1 MGAKKCLFGKDP
13 VMSIPQMTGVVFL
26 LCGLV
31 YAFVLGREL
40 VMNKDALRQAPGDLK
55 LIGVLEFFIFFVCTI
70 GVSDFLLNTL
80 MIKKL
85 KLSDDK
91 GIPSCLIASTLVP
104 GAFIAFSYLQ
114 SEKSADAL
122 TLLLFM
128 LCLAVGAVFGG
139 RAVNRMNG
147 AAIRKI
153 MGFALLFSMA
163 ALIVKMIVGAGVTGS
178 AVGLRGVRLIVMCAG
193 CAVIGFINM
202 MGVPCK
208 PIAVTML
215 LLLGLSPVAAL
226 TLTIVLGVIV
236 PMSGGV
242 SIVRGGLYNRKMVLA
257 AMTAGSAAAVLGVM
271 LAISMDQLLLNILL
285 IIVMLIAV
293 ISIFKK

>member
-1 MGAKKCLFGKDP
+1 MEKKTVRKGEQG
-13 VMSIPQMTGVVFL
+13 MNIPKITGVVFL
-26 LCGLV
+26 LCGLI
-31 YAFVLGREL
+31 YAFVLSREL
-40 VMNKDALRQAPGDLK
+40 VKNREALRRAPGDLK
-55 LIGVLEFFIFFVCTI
+55 VIGVLEFFIFFLCTI

-91 GIPSCLIASTLVP
+91 GIPSCLIASMLVP
-104 GAFIAFSYLQ
+104 GAFISFSYLHA
-114 SEKSADAL
+114 ENSADAL

-128 LCLAVGAVFGG
+128 LCLAAGAIGGG
-139 RAVNRMNG
+139 RAVSCMNG
-147 AAIRKI
+147 ASIRKI

-163 ALIVKMIVGAGVTGS
+163 ALIFKMLVTAGATGS
-178 AVGLRGVRLIVMCAG
+178 DVALRGGKLLVMCAG
-193 CAVIGFINM
+193 CVGIGFINM

-226 TLTIVLGVIV
+226 TLTIVLGTII
-236 PMSGGV
+236 PISGGV
-242 SIVRGGLYNRKMVLA
+242 SIVKAGLYNRKMVLA
-257 AMTAGSAAAVLGVM
+257 SMTVGSVASVLGVM

-293 ISIFKK
+293 ISIFRE